1 MGPTGHKHA
10 PQTPGPVEI
19 WHIQA
24 LVPKWMFEF
33 GG

>member
-10 PQTPGPVEI
+10 RQTPEPVEI

-24 LVPKWMFEF
+24 LVPKWMFEL